1 MEDKIKE
8 VLTPEDFGVPGE
20 CAAEAMNYAK
30 YMAAKSAM
38 DAERYRWLRDTASRA
53 AAELFLDRRGT
64 RLAADRVCDVGIDIA
79 REGANVQEI

>member
-38 DAERYRWLRDTASRA
+38 DAERYRWLRSGLEAGRSEA
-53 AAELFLDRRGT
+53 HQ
-64 RLAADRVCDVGIDIA
+64 IA
-79 REGANVQEI
+79 RAGCGLDAAIDAAMNGANVS

>member
-38 DAERYRWLRDTASRA
+38 DAERYRWLRSGLEA
-53 AAELFLDRRGT
+53 GT
-64 RLAADRVCDVGIDIA
+64 
-79 REGANVQEI
+79 